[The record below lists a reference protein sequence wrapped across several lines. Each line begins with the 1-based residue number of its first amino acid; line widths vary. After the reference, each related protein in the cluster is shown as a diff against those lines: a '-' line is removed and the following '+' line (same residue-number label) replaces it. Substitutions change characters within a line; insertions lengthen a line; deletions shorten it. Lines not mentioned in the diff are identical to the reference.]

1 MMAKRLPLEV
11 SFSNDVEQLKPN
23 AEDIVSVLPQSLR
36 SEARILVPYL
46 KNVNINDVQR
56 IVYSDG
62 VVGSPILDLVS
73 YAVSSSDHERPLD
86 WPRFKNLLN
95 SLGVSDSVISKPH
108 LETTSSSMLDK
119 WLTY

>member
-73 YAVSSSDHERPLD
+73 YALSSSDHERPLD
-86 WPRFKNLLN
+86 WPRFKSLLN
-95 SLGVSDSVISKPH
+95 NLGVSDSVISKPH
-108 LETTSSSMLDK
+108 LEATSSSMLDK

>member
-11 SFSNDVEQLKPN
+11 SLSNDVEQLKPK
-23 AEDIVSVLPQSLR
+23 AEDILNVLPQRLR

-108 LETTSSSMLDK
+108 LETSSSMLDK

>member
-11 SFSNDVEQLKPN
+11 SLSNDVEQLKPK
-23 AEDIVSVLPQSLR
+23 AEDILNVLPQRLR

-86 WPRFKNLLN
+86 WPRFKDLLN